1 MNMNEI
7 ALFPRAASLI
17 ECHAD
22 LAMDQVT
29 FRSDTVLSEV
39 HLLLP
44 NACHLMKRLNSVG
57 QPGKESWQTSA
68 RLIVCVWNKYY
79 LLQGFYSA
87 RMHSI

>member
-7 ALFPRAASLI
+7 VLFPRAASSI
-17 ECHAD
+17 ECHAA

-29 FRSDTVLSEV
+29 FRSDTVLSDV

-57 QPGKESWQTSA
+57 QPGKESWHTPA
-68 RLIVCVWNKYY
+68 RLIAHTNS
-79 LLQGFYSA
+79 LLQDFYSA